1 MTAIIIFAVIVAA
14 ALVVQTVALSALYR
28 VMPENDFRM
37 KDIIGRLEQQTS
49 SVLDTTHTILEDAE
63 PKINEISSNVAET
76 KATVQ
81 ASFAHAVEA
90 WNEIANRART
100 QAVRL
105 NEFIGR
111 IGSTASVNDL
121 GHNAQAIAETARP
134 AMRSIRRRVLSKL

>member
-1 MTAIIIFAVIVAA
+1 MI
-14 ALVVQTVALSALYR
+14 
-28 VMPENDFRM
+28 PDHPFRM
-37 KDIIGRLEQQTS
+37 DGIIGRLEQHTGS
-49 SVLDTTHTILEDAE
+49 ILDTTHTILEDAE

-81 ASFAHAVEA
+81 VSFAHAVEA

-121 GHNAQAIAETARP
+121 GHDAQAIAETARP
-134 AMRSIRRRVLSKL
+134 TMRSIRRRVLRKL